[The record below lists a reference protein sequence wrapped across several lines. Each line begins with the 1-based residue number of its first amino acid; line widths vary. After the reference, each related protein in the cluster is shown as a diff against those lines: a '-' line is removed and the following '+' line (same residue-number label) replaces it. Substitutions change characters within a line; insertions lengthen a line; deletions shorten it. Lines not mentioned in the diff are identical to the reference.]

1 MPGTNDNF
9 VDDMKKA
16 ASDLLAGNITQ
27 AAQDVLDAANA
38 AAAGRLFSAAYHPGI
53 TATTF
58 SPGHNAAQTAVDLAT
73 AGAVA
78 KFIEGTVTTT
88 PEQSANIEAANKAV
102 SQAESQVSAG
112 AAGGGTEGE
121 LLAAYSNLRGFNAE
135 VWAAQG
141 RVSAALDRVRQ
152 ENAKTREAAARGD
165 SASAV
170 RGQFNT
176 VDDYLAFKA
185 NEKAK
190 RQSIQPTDI
199 A

>member
-1 MPGTNDNF
+1 MSGTNDNF

-16 ASDLLAGNITQ
+16 ASDLLAGNISQ
-27 AAQDVLDAANA
+27 AAQDVMDAANA

-53 TATTF
+53 TAASF
-58 SPGHNAAQTAVDLAT
+58 GPGHNVAQTAADLAT
-73 AGAVA
+73 AGVVA

-88 PEQSANIEAANKAV
+88 PEQSANIAAADKAV
-102 SQAESQVSAG
+102 AQAESQVSAG
-112 AAGGGTEGE
+112 AASGSTEGA
-121 LLAAYSNLRGFNAE
+121 LLAAYSNLHGSPEAE
-135 VWAAQG
+135 FARA
-141 RVSAALDRVRQ
+141 RVGAALDRVRQ

-185 NEKAK
+185 IEKAK
-190 RQSIQPTDI
+190 RQSIQPTDK